1 MNALTHLIQQPRF
14 ADTARS
20 DDGRVWT
27 PSSATNFLAELE
39 GIAEQ
44 AQTSNIF
51 YRGQEDFDWLLD
63 STIARTIK
71 CKLFGFKPG
80 EFPDKRTAASHWF
93 VQTLYGA
100 FHFKYGDGM
109 WPSKQLVEQEKIHP
123 EIDPWFELMK
133 WHQQYPGKDHP
144 VLKGSHLLD
153 WSVAPGVASWFAAR
167 KGDNDA
173 AVYVWNVSQS
183 GACSADWKMRAFL
196 NRMMEHDW
204 QLGPINGRP
213 LIFCPKRQMLMARAN
228 AQAARYVAQQDLRWP
243 LETAWQ
249 SMERELGIQLY
260 LKVRLPYTMKAEV
273 IRLLADRGI
282 DRPRLFPDIQEGE
295 VV

>member
-1 MNALTHLIQQPRF
+1 MSALTNPFQQPRV
-14 ADTARS
+14 ADTVRS
-20 DDGRVWT
+20 DDGRAWT

-80 EFPDKRTAASHWF
+80 EFPDKRTAESYGF
-93 VQTLYGA
+93 VQALYGA
-100 FHFKYGDGM
+100 FHKYGTGV
-109 WPSKQLVEQEKIHP
+109 WPSKKLVEQEKIHP
-123 EIDPWFELMK
+123 EIDLWFEMMK
-133 WHQQYPGKDHP
+133 WHQQYPGEDHP

-153 WSVAPGVASWFAAR
+153 WSVAPGVASWVAAR

-173 AVYVWNVSQS
+173 VVYVWDVSQS
-183 GACSADWKMRAFL
+183 GSCIADWKMRAFL
-196 NRMMEHDW
+196 DHMRKHDW
-204 QLGPINGRP
+204 LLGPINGRP
-213 LIFCPKRQMLMARAN
+213 LIFCPKKQTLMARAN

-249 SMERELGIQLY
+249 SMERELA
-260 LKVRLPYTMKAEV
+260 RHLPGRNLHA
-273 IRLLADRGI
+273 
-282 DRPRLFPDIQEGE
+282 
-295 VV
+295 